1 MARGVT
7 KGLAKDILKPL
18 LEPGSRAT
26 DFRTRRRSPTKAEGT
41 PLEVTV
47 TPQVGSQPSENVA
60 PTVEAEA
67 PPPSPPVDNVDETV
81 PETIVDDTV
90 DAPEAV
96 EDLGPVQ
103 DAPSGPVKPEPASEE
118 RVETL
123 LNQRDKELGSD
134 RQAPSPSQ
142 LQKEAGVVTG
152 PFNTTMYDNEGLAA
166 TIQSFADSAP
176 ELKTKTIQSLY
187 EEAQA
192 RGASKDVLN
201 TIFAGQKMESSVGD
215 NELAVR
221 MAGLVSL
228 HDASATR
235 LDDLMQRMADN
246 QLDDA
251 GQLELREAIAQH
263 DIIYGEM
270 INAKRDVART
280 MNVFKN
286 VKNKE
291 TVSFSEIRS
300 ALDSLGGSDNLR
312 AFAEKYNNLKKEG
325 RAKQNRFLSRG
336 TIGRI
341 YDASVYAAQSVLLM
355 NPDTH
360 LYNLSANT
368 LMLLLNPVERLG
380 AAAIGSAQVRKR
392 FAKVFG
398 KPYDPD
404 SAMIDDVVA
413 SGWALMEGFKD
424 GLILAGRALKES
436 EGAKEVY
443 RNPFTAEYQ
452 FKRHLDQARSEGLLK
467 RGFGP
472 IIDAAGALYSIP
484 FKALHMSDELIGGYA
499 ARTEL
504 LVEGARLG
512 RKVYQDALDAGKSQE
527 EAMSAAQNATQKLL
541 TERPVNVQQNIDHF
555 RKMITMTSDPN
566 LGLKSGRYMWKINR
580 ALNHPLLKPITM
592 FSRTVTNIASEGA
605 ARSPLFFLSPRFHE
619 EWSRGG
625 RHRDLAMSRVGVG
638 SLMML
643 GGYHLAMND
652 RITGQGPS
660 ATQDRNNLRELGW
673 LPFSIRL
680 GREDYAEGDVKKLQE
695 LVGKDQ
701 VSVGK
706 GQFEGDLFISM
717 SRLEPFNIPFLMSAA
732 YADAIKF
739 RAYDPDDTEL
749 EIMTAASAAAL
760 AEFTTNIPVMTTFA
774 EIMRIANTRGSQE
787 TGSKLTDIIIGAS
800 RAYSNFI
807 INATPGANL
816 LNSSL
821 TAKIERMVDPT
832 ISNIAV
838 NEEQAQYVY
847 DAYSEDD
854 FMDGLLSGATGVFFE
869 SYNRLR
875 SRIPLISDGVP
886 YKLDPLT
893 GDPIGADK
901 SLLHSAAPMFM
912 SAGKRD
918 TLREYMDELNHG
930 VANPNFVINGVRL
943 PAEAQNRYVRL
954 YTKLITIDGLNMRQ
968 AIIKEIEDKM
978 SYYEKANNYKGQKAN
993 IGVMR
998 SQIDSIVSE
1007 YRKVARARMFGTFQ
1021 KDKRDPELADFLLQP
1036 LDGRSYGFSDNI
1048 IEREDLA
1055 LRMRRN
1061 YNENKKFGS

>member
-18 LEPGSRAT
+18 LETGSRAT

-81 PETIVDDTV
+81 PETIVNDTV

-123 LNQRDKELGSD
+123 LNQRDKELGSE

-270 INAKRDVART
+270 VNAKRDVART

-312 AFAEKYNNLKKEG
+312 AFAEKYNEAKKDG
-325 RAKQNRFLSRG
+325 RAAQNKILSRG
-336 TIGRI
+336 TFGRI
-341 YDASVYAAQSVLLM
+341 YDAAVYAAQSVLLM

-360 LYNLSANT
+360 LYNLFANT
-368 LMLLLNPVERLG
+368 LMLGLDAPERL
-380 AAAIGSAQVRKR
+380 AAAGAGKIRQRVAQ
-392 FAKVFG
+392 VFG
-398 KPYDPD
+398 KTYDED
-404 SAMIDDVVA
+404 MATLDDVSA
-413 SGWALMEGFKD
+413 SGWALMEGIKD
-424 GLILAGRALKES
+424 GWILAGRSLKES

-443 RNPFTAEYQ
+443 RNPYRGDYL
-452 FKRHLDQARSEGLLK
+452 FKRELDKGRSEGLFK
-467 RGFGP
+467 QGFGK
-472 IIDAAGALYSIP
+472 IIDGMGLVYSIP
-484 FKALHMSDELIGGYA
+484 FKALGASDEFIGGYA
-499 ARTEL
+499 ARAEL
-504 LVEGARLG
+504 LREGARLG
-512 RKVYQDALDAGKSQE
+512 RKVYDDALSAGKSQE
-527 EAMSAAQNATQKLL
+527 EAMSAAQNATRKLL
-541 TERPVNVQQNIDHF
+541 TERPANVAQNIDHF

-566 LGLKSGRYMWKINR
+566 LALFSGRLLWKTNR
-580 ALNHPLLKPITM
+580 LLNNPLLKPITM

-625 RHRDLAMSRVGVG
+625 RHRDLAVGRVAVG
-638 SLMML
+638 SGMMI
-643 GGYHLAMND
+643 GGLHLAFND

-680 GREDYAEGDVKKLQE
+680 GREDYAVGDVKRLQE

-706 GQFEGDLFISM
+706 GQFDGDLFISM

-749 EIMTAASAAAL
+749 AIMASASASAL

-774 EIMRIANTRGSQE
+774 EIMRIANVRGSEE
-787 TGSKLTDIIIGAS
+787 TGSKLVDIINSAS
-800 RAYSNFI
+800 RAYGNFL
-807 INATPGANL
+807 INAAPGANL

-821 TAKIERMVDPT
+821 TAKFERMSDPT
-832 ISNIAV
+832 ISNVGV
-838 NEEQAQYVY
+838 NEEQSQFLY
-847 DAYSEDD
+847 DSFGIDD
-854 FMDGLLSGATGVFFE
+854 PNTWPGVGAFME

-875 SRIPLISDGVP
+875 SRIPLISEGVP

-901 SLLHSAAPMFM
+901 SLLHSAAPMFV
-912 SAGKRD
+912 STGKGD
-918 TLREYMDELNHG
+918 KLREYMDELNHG

-943 PAEAQNRYVRL
+943 PAEAQNRYVKL

-968 AIIKEIEDKM
+968 AIIKEIDDKM
-978 SYYEKANNYKGQKAN
+978 SYYERKGQRAN

-1021 KDKRDPELADFLLQP
+1021 KDKKDPELADFLLQP
-1036 LDGRSYGFSDNI
+1036 LDGRVHGFSDNI